1 MIPPEMI
8 RYIELHILSVS
19 LKEVKPKKECGFFFL
34 LTAQSTKH
42 SNIQDRAIRMA
53 IKGIFIG
60 LCNLKICPQSDHRM
74 MPKEESKTRTTV

>member
-8 RYIELHILSVS
+8 QYIELHILSVS
-19 LKEVKPKKECGFFFL
+19 LKEMKPEKECFFL

-60 LCNLKICPQSDHRM
+60 LCNLKICPQSGHRM